1 MTCSVIFRRRSK
13 NWFSFPPLIN
23 AVRNIFP
30 KMDIKVL
37 KTYLDPSL
45 SNTSLDSVIFCDSFQ
60 SPNASQ
66 IGKEVE
72 QAKNHFNHQKMKTY
86 FIAGGPHASGDP
98 EGTLEMGFDIAVVG
112 EGELALPKIINCLSK
127 CYKED
132 LAINLGKIESIFF
145 KDEDNNIVK
154 TPPNNI
160 KVKLDD
166 YLPYSSD
173 PPLHPPIEITRAC
186 PFACTYCQVSFLFG
200 RRMRHRSIEQ
210 INNIVDY
217 YVKRFSNQEQ
227 VDIRFITPNAFS
239 YGAKGKKPDFFKVK
253 HLIKN
258 LKSNFAHI
266 RLFMGSFPSEI
277 RPEFI
282 TEESFPLL
290 SKLNNKIIA
299 IGAQSGSDRILDLIH
314 RGHSTGAVIQAVN
327 LINKSQKTAVVDF
340 ILGLPQET
348 HDDQF
353 ETLAFAKTLIA
364 KKAKIR
370 FHHFIPLPG
379 TPLAN
384 TRPSIIDPELLL
396 EIGRLTTK
404 GHILGSFDLQRR
416 LTMHYNRKKG
426 GI

>member
-1 MTCSVIFRRRSK
+1 MTSSVIFRRRSK
-13 NWFSFPPLIN
+13 NWFSFPPLIS
-23 AVRNIFP
+23 AVRASFP
-30 KMDIKVL
+30 KIAIKVL

-45 SNTSLDSVIFCDSFQ
+45 SNTSHGSIIFCDSFQ
-60 SPNASQ
+60 SPSASQ
-66 IGKEVE
+66 IGKELE
-72 QAKNHFNHQKMKTY
+72 QAKNHLIHQKMKPY

-98 EGTLEMGFDIAVVG
+98 EGTLEMGFDIVVVG
-112 EGELALPKIINCLSK
+112 EGELVLPKIINCLST

-132 LAINLGKIESIFF
+132 ISTKLRKIEGIFF

-166 YLPYSSD
+166 YLPYSQD

-200 RRMRHRSIEQ
+200 RRMRHRSVEQ
-210 INNIVDY
+210 INNIVEY
-217 YVKRFSNQEQ
+217 YAKRFSNQKQ

-239 YGAKGKKPDFFKVK
+239 YGAEGKNPDFSKVE
-253 HLIKN
+253 HLIKT
-258 LKSNFAHI
+258 LKTNFAHI
-266 RLFMGSFPSEI
+266 RFFMGSFPSEI
-277 RPEFI
+277 RPEFV

-290 SKLNNKIIA
+290 NELSNKIIA

-314 RGHSTGAVIQAVN
+314 RGHSTSAVIQAVD
-327 LINKSQKTAVVDF
+327 LINQSQKTAIVDF

-348 HDDQF
+348 LGDQF

-370 FHHFIPLPG
+370 FHYFLPLPG

-384 TRPSIIDPELLL
+384 TRPSPIDSELLL

-404 GHILGSFDLQRR
+404 GHIRGSFDLQRR
-416 LTMHYNRKKG
+416 LTMP
-426 GI
+426 

>member
-1 MTCSVIFRRRSK
+1 MDSSVVFRRRSK
-13 NWFSFPPLIN
+13 NWFSFPPLIS
-23 AVRNIFP
+23 ALGTIFP
-30 KMDIKVL
+30 KITIKVL
-37 KTYLDPSL
+37 KTYLDPGL
-45 SNTSLDSVIFCDSFQ
+45 SSTSYGSIIFCDSFQ
-60 SPNASQ
+60 SPSASQ

-72 QAKNHFNHQKMKTY
+72 QAKNHFIHQKMKPY

-98 EGTLEMGFDIAVVG
+98 EGTLGLGFDIVVVG
-112 EGELALPKIINCLSK
+112 EGELVLPQIINCLSK
-127 CYKED
+127 CKKED
-132 LAINLGKIESIFF
+132 PSTKLGKIEGIFF
-145 KDEDNNIVK
+145 RDEDNNIVK
-154 TPPNNI
+154 TPPNNT
-160 KVKLDD
+160 KVELDN
-166 YLPYSSD
+166 YLPYSPD

-217 YVKRFSNQEQ
+217 YVKRFSNQKQ

-239 YGAKGKKPDFFKVK
+239 YGAKDKKPDFSKVER
-253 HLIKN
+253 LIGS
-258 LKSNFAHI
+258 LKTNFAHI

-299 IGAQSGSDRILDLIH
+299 IGAQSGSNRILDLIN
-314 RGHSTGAVIQAVN
+314 RGHSTSAVIQAVN
-327 LINKSQKTAVVDF
+327 LINQAQKTAIVDF

-348 HDDQF
+348 RDDQF

-370 FHHFIPLPG
+370 FHHFLPLPG

-384 TRPSIIDPELLL
+384 TRPSPIDSELLL

-416 LTMHYNRKKG
+416 LTIH
-426 GI
+426 